1 MKAHA
6 IARDIKSLRKNV
18 LGLHALECP
27 LRHLLKDILS
37 TSKVFK
43 DFIKIVFGL
52 MMRIEVEVV

>member
-6 IARDIKSLRKNV
+6 VARDIESLRENV
-18 LGLHALECP
+18 LGLSEASAGH
-27 LRHLLKDILS
+27 ILS

-52 MMRIEVEVV
+52 MIRIEVEVV